1 MAVVKPEIKTTE
13 YEMFS
18 RYRET
23 GDIALRDEIVSSYI
37 YIAEILSRKFINR
50 GVEYDDIFQVACMG
64 ILYAVERFDP
74 DKGVKFATYATPTVM
89 GEIRKYFRDKGNFIR
104 IPRRLYEIF
113 YKAEKIKRVSSEI
126 SQEEIARILNIP
138 EKLLENVYE
147 VGDTSF
153 IKSLEYEAY
162 ADGELNFSNLIG
174 IEDSNFLMIEDKDFI
189 KYCMS
194 RLSADERKF
203 IEYRYY
209 DEKSQKEISEIKEKI
224 MEDYKKEFIEFMME
238 SDVLRFGDFVTKSG
252 RNTPY
257 FVNTGNFRTGKQI
270 ATLGKFYAALI
281 KENCGDNFDC
291 MFGPAYKGIPLA
303 TAAAGALY
311 NEYKIDKP
319 YFFNRKEEK
328 DHGEGGSLV
337 GYKPQDGDKVIIIED
352 VITAGTAVRETMPI
366 LKNAANVEVKDM
378 FISVNRCEVGQN
390 PEKTTIMEVMEDFG
404 INVHAIITV
413 QDIYEYLKQDGSYGD
428 ILTKMKEYMDTYCVF

>member
-1 MAVVKPEIKTTE
+1 MLTE
-13 YEMFS
+13 
-18 RYRET
+18 
-23 GDIALRDEIVSSYI
+23 
-37 YIAEILSRKFINR
+37 K
-50 GVEYDDIFQVACMG
+50 
-64 ILYAVERFDP
+64 
-74 DKGVKFATYATPTVM
+74 
-89 GEIRKYFRDKGNFIR
+89 
-104 IPRRLYEIF
+104 
-113 YKAEKIKRVSSEI
+113 
-126 SQEEIARILNIP
+126 
-138 EKLLENVYE
+138 
-147 VGDTSF
+147 
-153 IKSLEYEAY
+153 
-162 ADGELNFSNLIG
+162 
-174 IEDSNFLMIEDKDFI
+174 
-189 KYCMS
+189 
-194 RLSADERKF
+194 
-203 IEYRYY
+203 
-209 DEKSQKEISEIKEKI
+209 
-224 MEDYKKEFIEFMME
+224 KKEFIEFMME

-281 KENCGDNFDC
+281 KKNCGDNFDC

-319 YFFNRKEEK
+319 YFFNRKE
-328 DHGEGGSLV
+328 
-337 GYKPQDGDKVIIIED
+337 PQDGDKVIIIED